1 MLVLTRCPN
10 RGDQATICIGHQVEI
25 TVLAIDGDVVRLAVT
40 APLPPSVTVTA
51 LPESR
56 PQKPAPARLAN
67 RG

>member
-10 RGDQATICIGHQVEI
+10 RGDQATICIGGQVEI
-25 TVLAIDGDVVRLAVT
+25 TVLAIDGDNVRLAVT
-40 APLPPSVTVTA
+40 APLPPSVTVKA

-56 PQKPAPARLAN
+56 PQKPAPARPAN

>member
-25 TVLAIDGDVVRLAVT
+25 TVLAIDGDYVRLAVT
-40 APLPPSVTVTA
+40 APLPPSVRVTA
-51 LPESR
+51 LPDPR
-56 PQKPAPARLAN
+56 AQKAAPAGAAN